1 MQDLPDRNVLLQAV
15 AGFLHQDV
23 VPQVADR
30 ALAFRLRIAA
40 HLVATVARE
49 LLGEEAEDA
58 AQLARLAALLEEA
71 PPQAGGGRDLRHA
84 AIRGATDRLVER
96 ARSADPDSEQAQ
108 ALRRLVQADLRA
120 KLAVINPGFDLSADI
135 ESDPG

>member
-49 LLGEEAEDA
+49 LLV
-58 AQLARLAALLEEA
+58 EEA
-71 PPQAGGGRDLRHA
+71 PPPAGEGRDLRHA
-84 AIRGATDRLVER
+84 AIRGATDRLVEQ
-96 ARSADPDSEQAQ
+96 ARTADPDSDAAL

-120 KLAVINPGFDLSADI
+120 KLAVINPGFDLSPDVEA
-135 ESDPG
+135 DPG